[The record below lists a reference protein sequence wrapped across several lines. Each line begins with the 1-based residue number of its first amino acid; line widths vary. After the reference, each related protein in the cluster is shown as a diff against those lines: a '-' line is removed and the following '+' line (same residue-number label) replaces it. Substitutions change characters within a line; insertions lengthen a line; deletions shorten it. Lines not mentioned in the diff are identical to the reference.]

1 MTSSQCK
8 VYGLRGVKPTMWKK
22 TKKTENFLGRVGW
35 VIFLRD
41 PILIIHGQHALL
53 YYKWQKQPPSSETQI
68 LLDSSG
74 YEWPGLKFGTFCA
87 LFLQC
92 WLATWTTT
100 SKQMMY
106 FTTYIRKQARG
117 VPRVLSCNI
126 EQTGA
131 TLTSIILRYWST
143 THWLLW
149 ITQKKK
155 QQQLCTHSCKSTH
168 RQSACT
174 QEPTQTLFVWA
185 LLLPALSPYAWL
197 PKGLLGN
204 CESWL

>member
-143 THWLLW
+143 THTGFSGLHKKTAAALHAFMQKY
-149 ITQKKK
+149 TQAERM
-155 QQQLCTHSCKSTH
+155 HSRAHTDIVRLSSTA
-168 RQSACT
+168 ACS
-174 QEPTQTLFVWA
+174 EPICMAAQRA
-185 LLLPALSPYAWL
+185 L
-197 PKGLLGN
+197 G
-204 CESWL
+204 